1 HLCGPA
7 RYVHRPP
14 IELITPFGMT
24 PFPQH
29 AVVNSKLFRQPL
41 SVAFSEEVVGD
52 FKPRSIFE
60 EVVEAGV
67 EVFGP
72 ARAIVRGVAAA
83 GVVGRRALRQQ
94 AETGAAVIMVVSQ
107 GLDQSLAF
115 DLVGAQSNSDGEQ
128 AVKSGPPLRFD
139 QINLEAHST
148 FDSAVEIGHPERL
161 VAHAA
166 LDVIP
171 ESLAGG
177 GRKLRADC

>member
-1 HLCGPA
+1 PGAL
-7 RYVHRPP
+7 
-14 IELITPFGMT
+14 
-24 PFPQH
+24 
-29 AVVNSKLFRQPL
+29 
-41 SVAFSEEVVGD
+41 VG
-52 FKPRSIFE
+52 
-60 EVVEAGV
+60 G
-67 EVFGP
+67 G
-72 ARAIVRGVAAA
+72 AA
-83 GVVGRRALRQQ
+83 GGVGGG
-94 AETGAAVIMVVSQ
+94 GAVGKGAKPGPAVIMVVNQ

-171 ESLAGG
+171 ESLAGV
-177 GRKLRADC
+177 GRKLM

>member
-1 HLCGPA
+1 HAVTDRGGPE
-7 RYVHRPP
+7 RDVHRPRF
-14 IELITPFGMT
+14 ELITPFGLSH
-24 PFPQH
+24 FPQH
-29 AVVNSKLFRQPL
+29 GGVNAQVFRQPL

-94 AETGAAVIMVVSQ
+94 AETGAAVIMVVNY

-128 AVKSGPPLRFD
+128 AVKSGPPLR
-139 QINLEAHST
+139 
-148 FDSAVEIGHPERL
+148 
-161 VAHAA
+161 
-166 LDVIP
+166 
-171 ESLAGG
+171 
-177 GRKLRADC
+177 